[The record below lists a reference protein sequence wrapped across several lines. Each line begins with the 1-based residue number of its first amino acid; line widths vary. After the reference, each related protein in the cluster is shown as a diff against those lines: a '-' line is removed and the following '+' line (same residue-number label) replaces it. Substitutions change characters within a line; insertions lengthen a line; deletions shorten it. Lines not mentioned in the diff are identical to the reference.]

1 VLITAGDEGPAD
13 GRIVTSSALQID
25 EPTLTGE
32 SVLAA
37 KDAASTFSQAKDAP
51 GNGEAT
57 GKNHY
62 GSVKVGQS
70 MGLVAFGLMLVVAAF
85 EARSETG
92 GPSAQAPSTAL
103 G

>member
-1 VLITAGDEGPAD
+1 VLITAGDEVPAD
-13 GRIVTSSALQID
+13 GRIVTSSALQSM
-25 EPTLTGE
+25 LTGE
-32 SVLAA
+32 SVPAA
-37 KDAASTFSQAKDAP
+37 KDAGSTFSQAKDAA

-70 MGLVAFGLMLVVAAF
+70 MGLVAFGLTLVVAAF

-92 GPSAQAPSTAL
+92 GSSAQTPSTAP